1 MSLNIK
7 IHIIM
12 GCYGFKD
19 DDFVCCPGIENI
31 IFSFDKSAYSYKEIM
46 NYLDNCKMFDKPLYD
61 YNAIRNFLTRFKQK
75 FENPLS
81 PIWVERKY
89 NIYQK
94 FAIDHKNCG
103 LFLKL
108 TTEKVE
114 IDNEKLNQNSA
125 SNILKLIQK

>member
-1 MSLNIK
+1 MILNVK

-12 GCYGFKD
+12 GCYGLKD
-19 DDFVCCPGIENI
+19 DDFVCCPGIDNKI
-31 IFSFDKSAYSYKEIM
+31 YSFDKKSYFYKEIM
-46 NYLDNCKMFDKPLYD
+46 DYLDNCKLFEKPIYD
-61 YNAIRNFLTRFKQK
+61 YNATRNFLSRFKQK
-75 FENPLS
+75 FENPIS

-108 TTEKVE
+108 STEKIE
-114 IDNEKLNQNSA
+114 TSDSKLESENR